1 MNVELSAAVLA
12 DASAV
17 RHLDAIGWLF
27 VDGRHRWVVTDL
39 EDMCRSAWL
48 RSAIVRAPELCEHA
62 EKAARALLDV
72 DLLVMPLGTPPRV
85 QGRCW
90 VLPADIAETVMRS
103 PLVVIVENSV
113 CDGAF
118 LRHLVLRHGEAR
130 LRRRL
135 GEDCFTRLREKWANA
150 TGDGDWFRVQHGG
163 GSTTSGQL
171 QLVAS
176 ATPAGMHRIFALV
189 DSDRALPNAAI
200 APTSTAG
207 QVVAM
212 CSQLAGQYPALRV
225 DLHVLD
231 MREVENYLPRDV
243 LLQYDHNTTTTRWD
257 QLSEPDRDHVDLKLL
272 YDRRLWR
279 TLVEPTYDALFRPR
293 AFRGVAEIDQIVDK
307 VIRAM

>member
-171 QLVAS
+171 QLVALRLIQQRLGLPQLL
-176 ATPAGMHRIFALV
+176 AVGPMHPTRQLQRHCSV
-189 DSDRALPNAAI
+189 GSLHQRRLH
-200 APTSTAG
+200 APTA
-207 QVVAM
+207 
-212 CSQLAGQYPALRV
+212 
-225 DLHVLD
+225 
-231 MREVENYLPRDV
+231 
-243 LLQYDHNTTTTRWD
+243 
-257 QLSEPDRDHVDLKLL
+257 
-272 YDRRLWR
+272 
-279 TLVEPTYDALFRPR
+279 
-293 AFRGVAEIDQIVDK
+293 
-307 VIRAM
+307 